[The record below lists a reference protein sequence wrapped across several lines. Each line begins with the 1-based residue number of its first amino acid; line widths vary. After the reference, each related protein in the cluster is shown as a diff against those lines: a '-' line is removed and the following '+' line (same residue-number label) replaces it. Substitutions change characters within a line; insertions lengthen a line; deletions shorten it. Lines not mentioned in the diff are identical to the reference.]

1 MGKAVFIAGVNFSAP
16 PQQVARAL
24 IGTSVFVDGVGGLI
38 VETEAYDGSDPAS
51 HSFRGV
57 TPRNAVMFGPPG
69 FAYVYRS
76 YGLHWCLNFVCRES
90 AFGAAVLIR
99 ALEPLAGID
108 RMKERR
114 GTENIRSLCSGPGRL
129 TQALGIDRSH
139 DGLELDQPPFEL
151 LPAEKRYKTFT
162 SPRIGITQAKD
173 VLWRFGLAGSAYLSR
188 PQA

>member
-1 MGKAVFIAGVNFSAP
+1 MGKAVFIAGVNFSAS
-16 PQQVARAL
+16 PQLVARAL
-24 IGTSVFVDGVGGLI
+24 IGTSVFVDGVGGRI

-51 HSFRGV
+51 HSFRGP

-99 ALEPLAGID
+99 ALEPVAGIEM
-108 RMKERR
+108 MKQRR
-114 GTENIRSLCSGPGRL
+114 GTENLERLCAGPGRL

-139 DGLELDQPPFEL
+139 DGLPLDQPPFSL
-151 LPAEKRYKTFT
+151 LPREKRCRTFT
-162 SPRIGITQAKD
+162 SPRIGITQAKE
-173 VLWRFGLAGSAYLSR
+173 VLWRFGLVGSAYLSR
-188 PQA
+188 PE

>member
-1 MGKAVFIAGVNFSAP
+1 MGKAVFLAGVNFSVS

-24 IGTSVFVDGVGGLI
+24 IGTSIFVDGVGGLI

-51 HSFRGV
+51 HSFRGP

-99 ALEPLAGID
+99 ALAPVAGID
-108 RMKERR
+108 MMAQRR
-114 GTENIRSLCSGPGRL
+114 GTENLRSLCAGPGRL
-129 TQALGIDRSH
+129 TQALGINRSH
-139 DGLELDQPPFEL
+139 DGLPLDQPPFQL
-151 LPAEKRYKTFT
+151 LPAEKRYKTFS

-173 VLWRFGLAGSAYLSR
+173 VPWRFGLAGSAYLSR
-188 PQA
+188 PQS